1 MKSLMK
7 LVCLSA
13 IVISFS
19 SLRAQT
25 ADSVLTEDNGVLK
38 VEVDLTRGGAIGYI
52 SQSGSNQNLVN
63 IHDNGRY
70 VQQSYYAGNSVDRT
84 ADGQYPRWSPFPW
97 NPIQAGDVYGN
108 RPQMLSYRKSGDTLY
123 TKCIPLHWDME
134 NLSAKATMEQ
144 WTVLDSNVLEVSCK
158 LTIQSIDS
166 LYGVRSRGQEL
177 PAVYLVSSLNNL
189 YAYLGSAPFT
199 NDTLSNP
206 PIKILSSG
214 GGWGRY
220 GNVSEHWMAFVN
232 QNKWGV
238 GIFNQNCSDFSA
250 GISGTVGGSDTSNST
265 VYMAPN
271 DTSSLTT
278 GSVYQYSYD
287 LVVGTLD
294 QIRRFVYKVGHAD
307 SINTT
312 TKWDFNKGL
321 NGWNLINGLSDTL
334 SDSSV
339 TFPIVGWPYPV
350 VVSPTNLNVNANE
363 YKYLSFTM
371 KNNTIGNVAAF
382 YWSTNTDAVF
392 RGSRSLTSI
401 PVTPMDSMYTTY
413 VVDLSKDSLWTGV
426 IYQIRLDPVRQGSSG
441 TISLRQIALLQTP
454 LIVAADQQIQA
465 MPRKITL
472 LQNYPNPFNP
482 TTQIEYSV
490 PRRAN
495 ITLNV
500 YNVLG
505 QKVATLF
512 SGMRTA
518 GSYVATFNASKCASG
533 VYFYVLHEGSNS
545 VTKKLLVLK

>member
-1 MKSLMK
+1 MK

-206 PIKILSSG
+206 PTKILSSG

>member
-206 PIKILSSG
+206 PTKILSSG

-238 GIFNQNCSDFSA
+238 GIFNQNCLDFSA

-454 LIVAADQQIQA
+454 LIVAADQQIPA

>member
-108 RPQMLSYRKSGDTLY
+108 RPKMLSYRKSGDTLY

-454 LIVAADQQIQA
+454 LIVAADQQIPA

>member
-206 PIKILSSG
+206 PTKILSSG

>member
-1 MKSLMK
+1 MK

-238 GIFNQNCSDFSA
+238 GIFNQNCLDFSA

-454 LIVAADQQIQA
+454 LIVAADQQIPA

>member
-1 MKSLMK
+1 MK

-206 PIKILSSG
+206 PTKILSSG

-238 GIFNQNCSDFSA
+238 GIFNQNCLDFSA